1 MAPDGVFPF
10 FFVCGTHIQRGEG
23 SGQLPAYLLHP
34 FSMAQL
40 VGALPFRNVECAFR
54 QVHSVQTPV
63 DALLAGVALWGGV
76 YHHHGVL
83 VGQTVP
89 TYKLPLC
96 IYQR

>member
-1 MAPDGVFPF
+1 MASDGVFPF
-10 FFVCGTHIQRGEG
+10 FFVGGAHIQRSEG
-23 SGQLPAYLLHP
+23 YAKMPAYLLQS
-34 FSMAQL
+34 FSTAQL
-40 VGALPFRNVECAFR
+40 VGTLPFRNVEHAFR

-76 YHHHGVL
+76 HHHYGVL